1 MMSLRHVYSKVNT
14 GQIQKKDKHTHT
26 KERGDARQIKN
37 KGWQSGSF
45 HLG

>member
-14 GQIQKKDKHTHT
+14 GQIQKKDKHT
-26 KERGDARQIKN
+26 KERGDARQIKK